1 MKRYLT
7 LLLLFISLIAFSQN
21 PKSISITLVDK
32 IDIGSSFEVTDN
44 NVGNAIK
51 SKLENKGFNF
61 SDTESKYFISVSF
74 GWKYKRSTELEID
87 NFQGSIFEKINSDK
101 IIAKFS
107 LSKIKDL
114 DKAIDSFI
122 DELI

>member
-1 MKRYLT
+1 M
-7 LLLLFISLIAFSQN
+7 
-21 PKSISITLVDK
+21 VDK

-44 NVGNAIK
+44 NVGNAIN

-101 IIAKFS
+101 IIAQFS

-114 DKAIDSFI
+114 DKLIIILKENAIKNIKLPVSAPFH
-122 DELI
+122 LILLLMN

>member
-1 MKRYLT
+1 MAFFKQIKRFILVLNTRMKRYLT
-7 LLLLFISLIAFSQN
+7 LLLLFINLIAFSQN

-61 SDTESKYFISVSF
+61 SD
-74 GWKYKRSTELEID
+74 
-87 NFQGSIFEKINSDK
+87 NS
-101 IIAKFS
+101 AKC
-107 LSKIKDL
+107 
-114 DKAIDSFI
+114 
-122 DELI
+122 